1 MAHPLQVYDDPVDK
15 VNAIP
20 MFSKN
25 GTALSE
31 SERERIA
38 QKRGVCIRC
47 GIKTMDVKFLK
58 QKPLTSDRV
67 FKGICIRCNQD
78 RVPQEIYRAWEEK
91 FRPVSKK
98 LSPVG
103 KLRAAA
109 RATAFAATHSPER
122 QTADQNRSL
131 LSSSRQVGGGPSQ
144 VGGGPRR
151 LQHTSSLPTE
161 PVRDHFDG
169 SASMSAVRHSAPPA
183 AASSQSQFDHAT
195 GSFRH
200 SSVQQRSIPQFDG
213 NMSMNS
219 LRANL
224 PERSQRHFDGVGSMR
239 EGMVSI
245 HEDRFHPN
253 TQHAT
258 SERLSSSRI
267 EEEGE
272 EFLSMS
278 MPICTESI
286 MQSRLTPSKKGS
298 SQRDIQRKNSGE
310 DGGGSFSWLNYDHD
324 SARSIEA
331 SDYSGGESTESI
343 SELVA
348 VVKDNTKNPNLLKEK
363 LHRLR
368 NLADASNEPDMI
380 PILTNILNEYR
391 NDSQILTI
399 AVGALWSVTAEDD
412 EKKIEAA
419 NFGAIDCIFDSLQN
433 SHSQED
439 AEFCEW
445 AIGTLSCL
453 GQAAS
458 NREAI
463 ADSNGVESILNILL
477 LHQASAGVFEWSCR
491 ALYELVRHREDDSS
505 DDATRKNAVSIDE
518 NEGAQVIV
526 CAMKIHHSEF
536 VAQEF
541 ALMTILRLLDRDD
554 RAAVN
559 QLLNQINE
567 ADGIAACV
575 KILKARSM
583 SPRVT
588 CLAAELTANLVVEA
602 EGAKNSV
609 ALQNAVECIPS
620 LVRVMKEHNCN
631 ENVQKS
637 CCRLFAKLARIE
649 SGRRQMNDSK
659 ALVDI
664 VFAMTKYTANLPL
677 NEAASWALW
686 CMSSFPSDFSL
697 SYVKDALNALKT
709 STKEF
714 PGERVLLVGA
724 CGFIANVCSADEANM
739 SHVPV
744 EVPIRA
750 LKVKDPTDVVDEQAC
765 RALTCICIRSPAKV
779 GVVFEGGGVDS
790 LVKRL
795 QSRSLKASAA
805 ACKSL
810 AAMADTND
818 EIRRSVVDAGAL
830 EAVVTLLGY
839 LRSTD
844 CLEES
849 LELLSVLLAWENK
862 RQSIKLPSDSVSVL
876 LEKIESCCDTSTL
889 VEKACDTVLNLLLA
903 TATGSKS
910 LDLDGL
916 VETMSKLL
924 NDPHSPVEV
933 KQKACAVL
941 WALVTKQKTKNEAHL
956 ASMFT
961 SIIAVMKI
969 FKGKDQGFNPD
980 LQSEAAGA
988 LLCISARIYDTSFK
1002 VSTEDIDCII
1012 AVLYMTMEYARE
1024 NIELLE
1030 KLLNVILNLSLV
1042 DESLVVQ
1049 CGGVVVVVDAMAD
1062 HEQEESILEVGCAIL
1077 GLLASTEDL
1086 QVNLCIAE
1094 TDGIDMIVGAL
1105 ASFPSN
1111 ERIQVSACKAISH
1124 ISVDSESRHMIVSQ
1138 GGLMLLVN
1146 AMNSNREDVDLAEGA
1161 LSSLLNLSSD
1171 TDEQL
1176 LSESNVIENV
1186 IEVMRSNPDVS
1197 IVQEKG
1203 LGVLQNLS
1211 MRGSERKKEIA
1222 RLGGIK
1228 ILVEAIRSFMGEPN
1242 VLERAFTAMWS
1253 LALLDS
1259 NQKAIGKAGGVELL
1273 VNGMMAQLDSPGVQK
1288 QACGCLSTL
1297 STDSRNNSKI
1307 READGVD
1314 AIVYAIWAHFDSEVV
1329 LSEAC
1334 RALSS
1339 VIVDMHTNEVIIAQ
1353 EGEVNAVISA
1363 MRCYPR
1369 SAKLQENACVALQNL
1384 LLSPESVDS
1393 VKYLEDEIRSAVSF
1407 AAKSFPGKCTEC
1419 AEQIFERLK

>member
-1 MAHPLQVYDDPVDK
+1 M
-15 VNAIP
+15 
-20 MFSKN
+20 
-25 GTALSE
+25 T
-31 SERERIA
+31 
-38 QKRGVCIRC
+38 
-47 GIKTMDVKFLK
+47 
-58 QKPLTSDRV
+58 
-67 FKGICIRCNQD
+67 
-78 RVPQEIYRAWEEK
+78 
-91 FRPVSKK
+91 
-98 LSPVG
+98 
-103 KLRAAA
+103 
-109 RATAFAATHSPER
+109 
-122 QTADQNRSL
+122 
-131 LSSSRQVGGGPSQ
+131 
-144 VGGGPRR
+144 
-151 LQHTSSLPTE
+151 
-161 PVRDHFDG
+161 
-169 SASMSAVRHSAPPA
+169 
-183 AASSQSQFDHAT
+183 
-195 GSFRH
+195 
-200 SSVQQRSIPQFDG
+200 
-213 NMSMNS
+213 
-219 LRANL
+219 
-224 PERSQRHFDGVGSMR
+224 
-239 EGMVSI
+239 
-245 HEDRFHPN
+245 
-253 TQHAT
+253 
-258 SERLSSSRI
+258 
-267 EEEGE
+267 
-272 EFLSMS
+272 
-278 MPICTESI
+278 
-286 MQSRLTPSKKGS
+286 
-298 SQRDIQRKNSGE
+298 
-310 DGGGSFSWLNYDHD
+310 HD

-348 VVKDNTKNPNLLKEK
+348 AIKDNTKNPSVLKQK

-368 NLADASNEPDMI
+368 NLADAGSEQDAI
-380 PILTNILNEYR
+380 PALTSILNEYR
-391 NDSQILTI
+391 NDSQVLTV
-399 AVGALWSVTAEDD
+399 AVGALWSVTAQEDA
-412 EKKIEAA
+412 KKIEAA
-419 NFGAIDCIFDSLQN
+419 NFGAIDCILDSLRN

-453 GQAAS
+453 GQAAG
-458 NREAI
+458 NQEVI
-463 ADSNGVESILNILL
+463 VHSNGVETILDILR

-491 ALYELVRHREDDSS
+491 ALYELVRRREDDGS
-505 DDATRKNAVSIDE
+505 DDVMRKNVVSIDE
-518 NEGAQVIV
+518 NDGTRVII
-526 CAMKIHHSEF
+526 CAMKIHYSES

-541 ALMTILRLLDRDD
+541 ALMTLLRLLDREDG
-554 RAAVN
+554 AAVN

-575 KILKARSM
+575 KMLKARSM
-583 SPRVT
+583 SSRVI
-588 CLAAELTANLVVEA
+588 CLAAELMANLVVEA

-620 LVRVMKEHNCN
+620 LVRVMKEHDWN
-631 ENVQKS
+631 ENVQES

-649 SGRRQMNDSK
+649 SGRQQMKDSK

-664 VFAMTKYTANLPL
+664 VYAMMKYTANLPL
-677 NEAASWALW
+677 HEAASWALW

-697 SYVKDALNALKT
+697 SYVKDALTALNT

-714 PGERVLLVGA
+714 SDEKLLLVGA
-724 CGFIANVCSADEANM
+724 CGFIANVCSAEEANM
-739 SHVPV
+739 SHIPV

-750 LKVKDPTDVVDEQAC
+750 LKVKDPTDMVDEQAC

-849 LELLSVLLAWENK
+849 LELLSVLLAWEKK
-862 RQSIKLPSDSVSVL
+862 RQSVKLPSESVSVV
-876 LEKIESCCDTSTL
+876 LEKIESGCDTPNL
-889 VEKACDTVLNLLLA
+889 VEKACDAVLNLLLA
-903 TATGSKS
+903 TGTGSKS

-916 VETMSKLL
+916 VEAMSILL
-924 NDPHSPVEV
+924 NDPDNPVEV
-933 KQKACAVL
+933 KQKACTVL
-941 WALVTKQKTKNEAHL
+941 WTLVTKQKTKNEDHL
-956 ASMFT
+956 SSMFRSVT
-961 SIIAVMKI
+961 AVMKTY
-969 FKGKDQGFNPD
+969 KGDDQAFNSD
-980 LQSEAAGA
+980 LQSVAAGA
-988 LLCISARIYDTSFK
+988 LLCISARIHDTSFH
-1002 VSTEDIDCII
+1002 VSSEDIDCII

-1024 NIELLE
+1024 RVELLE
-1030 KLLNVILNLSLV
+1030 KLLNIILNLSLV

-1094 TDGIDMIVGAL
+1094 TDGIDMIISAL

-1124 ISVDSESRHMIVSQ
+1124 ISVDGESRQMIVSQ

-1146 AMNSNREDVDLAEGA
+1146 AMNSNREDVDLAESV

-1176 LSESNVIENV
+1176 LSDSNVIENV

-1228 ILVEAIRSFMGEPN
+1228 VLVEAIGSFMGESN

-1273 VNGMMAQLDSPGVQK
+1273 VNGMMAQLDSPSVQK
-1288 QACGCLSTL
+1288 QACGCLCTL
-1297 STDSRNNSKI
+1297 STDSGNNSKI

-1314 AIVYAIWAHFDSEVV
+1314 AIVYAIWAHFDSEAV
-1329 LSEAC
+1329 LTEAC

-1339 VIVDMHTNEVIIAQ
+1339 VVVDMHTSEVIIAQ

-1369 SAKLQENACVALQNL
+1369 SAKLQENACVALRNL

-1393 VKYLEDEIRSAVSF
+1393 VKYLRDEIRSAVSF
-1407 AAKSFPGKCTEC
+1407 AANHYPENCRDC
-1419 AEQIFERLK
+1419 AEQVLERLK